1 MTNNLSSKKAFKVIA
16 IDGGAASGKSS
27 TSKRL
32 AEELNLLHV
41 DTGAHYRAVAYACQ
55 QAGIAPTDAISLKHF
70 LSQLVL
76 RSHVVGRESYI
87 SFNDQPPPGPELLR
101 SENINRCVSPYA
113 ALPVVRETV
122 KAYQRGQVD
131 IAKRSGFDGIV
142 MDGRDIGT
150 VILPEAEVKVFL
162 VADTSTREKRRVHEG
177 GVDAIADRDKTDS
190 SRSVA
195 PLRPAE
201 DAVVIDNSDLSL
213 EEVVDKILQI
223 IRA

>member
-1 MTNNLSSKKAFKVIA
+1 MIA

-32 AEELNLLHV
+32 AAHLNLLHV
-41 DTGAHYRAVAYACQ
+41 DTGSHYRAVSFACQ
-55 QAGIAPTDAISLKHF
+55 QAGVPPTDGVSLRRF
-70 LSQLVL
+70 LARLDLQSTIVD
-76 RSHVVGRESYI
+76 RESLI
-87 SFNDQPPPGPELLR
+87 SFNDQPPPGADLLR
-101 SENINRCVSPYA
+101 SEEINRCVSLYA
-113 ALPVVRETV
+113 ALPVVREAV

-131 IAKRSGFDGIV
+131 LAREAGFDGII

-150 VILPEAEVKVFL
+150 VILPDAGLKIFL
-162 VADTSTREKRRVHEG
+162 VADTSTREQRRVHEG

-201 DAVVIDNSDLSL
+201 DALVIDNSDLSL
-213 EEVVDKILQI
+213 DDVVRKILQVI
-223 IRA
+223 ET